1 MKKQSE
7 HNKTKINGGAVPG
20 EWLYLAPEG
29 VDAAQIARILEQK
42 YDIELWE
49 EAGVLE
55 IVFGEKK
62 SVDMEHVKIHPKDA
76 LTMDYIEKNGCKEVF
91 LVTFDASEFADVKPV
106 MQQIL
111 SQCGGLFC
119 GDTEDFEP
127 VVRELA

>member
-1 MKKQSE
+1 MKKRSD
-7 HNKTKINGGAVPG
+7 HNKPMTGGEAVLG

-29 VDAAQIARILEQK
+29 VDVIQIAKALDQK

-55 IVFGEKK
+55 IIFGEKK

-76 LTMDYIEKNGCKEVF
+76 LTTEYVEKNGCKEVF
-91 LVTFDASEFADVKPV
+91 LVTFDASEFTDVKPI

-111 SQCGGLFC
+111 TQCGGLFC

-127 VVRELA
+127 VVREVV